1 MTKILEKI
9 ESEVICIIDDKQYQY
24 TNGKEA
30 YQQWANNNSITSI
43 KAFNNQIIINLI
55 PKENNNEQDWQENY
69 KKQFG
74 KEPSFFE

>member
-30 YQQWANNNSITSI
+30 YQQLTNNYSITSI

-55 PKENNNEQDWQENY
+55 PKEINEDWQEDY
-69 KKQFG
+69 KKQSG
-74 KEPSFFE
+74 EEPSFF

>member
-9 ESEVICIIDDKQYQY
+9 ESEGICIIYDKQYQY

-30 YQQWANNNSITSI
+30 YQQLTNNNSITSI